1 MKKSLIITSVVVSIL
16 FACTAKKAT
25 TGMETPKAEATLSSK
40 LSAVQTKYPDATL
53 AELEKGKSVSKTAC
67 VSCHKEKDY
76 TLKTDEKM
84 FKEIDVM
91 SKKAKISDSDKQAL
105 IRYVTALRAPAN

>member
-1 MKKSLIITSVVVSIL
+1 MKKSLIITAVVVGTL

-25 TGMETPKAEATLSSK
+25 TGMEAPKAEATLASK
-40 LSAVQTKYPDATL
+40 LTAVQAKYPDATL
-53 AELEKGKSVSKTAC
+53 AELEKGKAVSKKAC
-67 VSCHKEKDY
+67 VTCHNEKDY

-84 FKEIDVM
+84 FKEVDIM
-91 SKKAKISDSDKQAL
+91 SKKAKISDEDKQAL